1 MNRFPGN
8 IIFFFGSFFILSC
21 HWSVPANNDGIVS
34 SFSVG
39 DTLQSKDTIMNL
51 ADTAIIDNTQL
62 PNLPVITPSHV
73 VNTGTTNP
81 AELIAFAKTLIGIP
95 YLWGSTNPANGFDCS
110 GFITYVFNHFNIA
123 VPRSSV
129 DFTDVGQH
137 VPEEQAKPGDL
148 VLFTGTNPME
158 KHVGHMGIVVEN
170 NKGKINFIHS
180 TSGKAYGV
188 TITELGDYYKT
199 RYVKTIRIFPQN
211 N

>member
-1 MNRFPGN
+1 MIRFPGN
-8 IIFFFGSFFILSC
+8 ILFFFGSCFILSC
-21 HWSVPANNDGIVS
+21 QWTIPTNDDGIVNTLS
-34 SFSVG
+34 IT
-39 DTLQSKDTIMNL
+39 DTLQAKDTVINM
-51 ADTAIIDNTQL
+51 ADTSIIDNTQL
-62 PNLPVITPSHV
+62 PNAPEIAPSHI
-73 VNTGTTNP
+73 VNTGNTHP
-81 AELIAFAKTLIGIP
+81 AELLSFAKTLIGVP
-95 YLWGSTNPANGFDCS
+95 YLWGSTNPAKGFDCS
-110 GFITYVFNHFNIA
+110 GFITYVFNNFGIA

-158 KHVGHMGIVVEN
+158 THVGHMGIVVEN